1 MHQSW
6 WPLRQSIPR
15 SARDCTSHLR
25 RATRHALRVPFS
37 PHRCGDLHRPLGS
50 APDGIAQRAQ
60 GRVRVSVQE
69 RGEDGEDRS
78 IRVVD
83 HKRWEGVGRGG
94 RKGQVWVVF
103 WDQVD
108 LCVRMVIARHTSTL
122 QERWRWK
129 DHHPYIA
136 FRRLPVDALT
146 VWNG

>member
-1 MHQSW
+1 MLGQVYAES
-6 WPLRQSIPR
+6 
-15 SARDCTSHLR
+15 DCGCTSRGGPSDRVSPEAL
-25 RATRHALRVPFS
+25 ATAQATFDAL
-37 PHRCGDLHRPLGS
+37 LGS